1 VNVVYIKVY
10 TEYIGGTMNKSMLTV
25 TTILALGSLG
35 SVGCAGAAQYAD
47 TTPAARAVPAQVAGG
62 DLGRLW
68 ESTDR
73 ETDGVLQ
80 RVAWEE
86 ERGDLWNSAPSV
98 GVWEDG
104 VAKPDPK
111 PAFSA
116 TATELKF

>member
-1 VNVVYIKVY
+1 
-10 TEYIGGTMNKSMLTV
+10 MNKSMLTV
-25 TTILALGSLG
+25 TTILALGS
-35 SVGCAGAAQYAD
+35 VGCAGAARYAD

-68 ESTDR
+68 ESTAR
-73 ETDGVLQ
+73 ETEGVVQ

-86 ERGDLWNSAPSV
+86 QRGDLWNSAPSV

-104 VAKPDPK
+104 ASKPDPK
-111 PAFSA
+111 PVFSA